1 MRYNFDTVTAYTQV
15 SANRLKTWLIMLLF
29 AFFITFVVYVFT
41 ISLGFEGPSALG
53 FSGIALIIAGIL
65 NFFSYYNS
73 DKIVMA
79 ISGAKQIQKKD
90 NPELFRTVENL
101 TIASGLP
108 MPKVYMI
115 DDTAPN
121 AFATGRDPQH
131 ASIAFTKGV
140 LEKLTRLELEGVAAH
155 ELSHVGNYDTRLMT
169 IVSILVGTVAL
180 AADFFLRISFYS
192 HRDRDDS
199 RGSGILMVVGLVMA
213 ILAPIVATLIQ
224 LAISRKREFLADASG
239 ALLTRNP
246 DALADAL
253 IKISEDKEPLE
264 VANKATAHLYITNPF
279 KYDSGKVRLFE
290 PERIRSEPFGSEPQG
305 RRPERTRG
313 AIGWFA
319 NLFNTHPPIKERVE
333 VLRTI
338 Q

>member
-1 MRYNFDTVTAYTQV
+1 MTAYTQV
-15 SANRLKTWLIMLLF
+15 SSNRFKTWLIMLLF

-79 ISGAKQIQKKD
+79 ISRAKQIKKKD
-90 NPELFRTVENL
+90 NPQLFRVVENL
-101 TIASGLP
+101 CIASGLP
-108 MPKVYMI
+108 VPKIYTI
-115 DDTAPN
+115 NDSAPN
-121 AFATGRDPQH
+121 AFATGRDPEH
-131 ASIAFTKGV
+131 ASIAFTSGI
-140 LEKLTRLELEGVAAH
+140 LGKLTKLELEGVAAH
-155 ELSHVGNYDTRLMT
+155 ELSHVGNYDTRVMT

-180 AADFFLRISFYS
+180 ASDFFLRISFYS
-192 HRDRDDS
+192 NRDREDN
-199 RGSGILMVVGLVMA
+199 RGSGVLVALGLVMA
-213 ILAPIVATLIQ
+213 ILAPIIATLIQ

-239 ALLTRNP
+239 AVLTRNP

-253 IKISEDKEPLE
+253 LKISGDREPLE
-264 VANKATAHLYITNPF
+264 VANKATAHLYISDPLKNQ
-279 KYDSGKVRLFE
+279 KN
-290 PERIRSEPFGSEPQG
+290 
-305 RRPERTRG
+305 

-319 NLFNTHPPIKERVE
+319 GLFNTHPPISDRVK
-333 VLRTI
+333 VLRAM

>member
-1 MRYNFDTVTAYTQV
+1 MTAYTQI
-15 SANRLKTWLIMLLF
+15 SANRFKTWLIMLIF
-29 AFFITFVVYVFT
+29 ALFITFVVYVFT
-41 ISLGFEGPSALG
+41 NALGFRGPSALG

-65 NFFSYYNS
+65 NFFTYHNT

-90 NPELFRTVENL
+90 NPTLFRTVENL
-101 TIASGLP
+101 CIASGLP
-108 MPKVYMI
+108 MPKIYTI

-131 ASIAFTKGV
+131 ASIAFTKGI
-140 LEKLTRLELEGVAAH
+140 LAKLSKLELEGVTAH

-192 HRDRDDS
+192 RGDRDND
-199 RGSGILMVVGLVMA
+199 RGGNAIFLALGLVMA
-213 ILAPIVATLIQ
+213 ILAPVIAMLIQ

-246 DALADAL
+246 DSLADAL
-253 IKISEDKEPLE
+253 LKIAKDKEPLE
-264 VANKATAHLYITNPF
+264 VANKATAHLYIENPF
-279 KYDSGKVRLFE
+279 KN
-290 PERIRSEPFGSEPQG
+290 PQKLTG
-305 RRPERTRG
+305 T
-313 AIGWFA
+313 FA
-319 NLFNTHPPIKERVE
+319 NLFNTHPPVE
-333 VLRTI
+333 DR
-338 Q
+338 